1 MSSHNGGIMATTR
14 SSNLTPENVHAAL
27 GLLTGSPPSDEA
39 LPAIQSFFASSATAQ
54 VSLLH
59 FLAGELS
66 TMAEGV
72 SVNGVSEVAEAGAQ
86 PDGPWLEQVPGQT
99 LDFPIQ
105 SPADMARHR

>member
-1 MSSHNGGIMATTR
+1 MRSHNGGIMATTR

-27 GLLTGSPPSDEA
+27 GLLTGSPPSEEA
-39 LPAIQSFFASSATAQ
+39 LPAIQSFFATSATAQ

-59 FLAGELS
+59 FLAAELS

-72 SVNGVSEVAEAGAQ
+72 SVNGVSEVGQAGEPAAGA
-86 PDGPWLEQVPGQT
+86 WEQVPGQT